1 MHLRPTGKPER
12 IQASIGLYFSDA
24 PPVATP
30 VMLRLGSRTIDIPPG
45 VSDYTVHDSYTLPID
60 AAALRIYPHAHYLA
74 RDMAVTAA
82 LPGGATKTL
91 LHISNWDFN
100 WQDEYEYA
108 QPVALPRGTTVSMT
122 YTYDNSAANPHNPRT
137 PPVRVRFG
145 PGGTDEMG
153 ELLLQ
158 LLPSSA
164 ADFASLRA
172 DVAKKVLAGD
182 VTGDEKLAADAP
194 DDAQAH
200 NTLGAAYLQA
210 GRVDDALT
218 QFDDAIRL
226 EPDYAIARF
235 NLGLIAMMRGSVGD
249 AEANLQRAIAARPD
263 YAEAHNNLGVVLMGQ
278 GTSDAAV
285 AQFRE
290 VIRIRPESAD
300 AHYNLARAL
309 LAAAHLP
316 DAVDQLHRAIALEP
330 DVPARIDDLAWILA
344 TSSDDAIRNPAEAV
358 SLAEHA
364 AALTGRAVPSVL
376 DTLGA
381 AYASAGQY
389 ELAAQAA
396 REAFDL
402 ASDRNDSDMASAFLK
417 RLDLYRQRKPYRE

>member
-1 MHLRPTGKPER
+1 
-12 IQASIGLYFSDA
+12 
-24 PPVATP
+24 
-30 VMLRLGSRTIDIPPG
+30 
-45 VSDYTVHDSYTLPID
+45 
-60 AAALRIYPHAHYLA
+60 
-74 RDMAVTAA
+74 
-82 LPGGATKTL
+82 
-91 LHISNWDFN
+91 
-100 WQDEYEYA
+100 
-108 QPVALPRGTTVSMT
+108 MT
-122 YTYDNSAANPHNPRT
+122 YTYDNSTANAHNPRT

-182 VTGDEKLAADAP
+182 VAGDEKLVADAP

-200 NTLGAAYLQA
+200 NALGAAYLQA

-218 QFDDAIRL
+218 QLDDAIHL
-226 EPDYAIARF
+226 EPDYAVARF
-235 NLGLIAMMRGSVGD
+235 NIGLIAMMRGRTDD
-249 AEANLQRAIAARPD
+249 AIANLQRAIAARPD
-263 YAEAHNNLGVVLMGQ
+263 YAEAHNNLGVVRMGE
-278 GTSDAAV
+278 GALDAAA

-290 VIRIRPESAD
+290 VVRIRPESAD

-309 LAAAHLP
+309 LAAGHLP
-316 DAVDQLHRAIALEP
+316 DAIDHFHRAIVLEP

-344 TSSDDAIRNPAEAV
+344 TSSDDTIRKPAEAV

-364 AALTGRAVPSVL
+364 AALTGRTVPSVL

-381 AYASAGQY
+381 AYAAAGQY
-389 ELAAQAA
+389 ESAAQAA

-402 ASDRNDSDMASAFLK
+402 ASDRNASDMASAFLK
-417 RLDLYRQRKPYRE
+417 RLDLYRQRKPYREVAGAHNDPGAK